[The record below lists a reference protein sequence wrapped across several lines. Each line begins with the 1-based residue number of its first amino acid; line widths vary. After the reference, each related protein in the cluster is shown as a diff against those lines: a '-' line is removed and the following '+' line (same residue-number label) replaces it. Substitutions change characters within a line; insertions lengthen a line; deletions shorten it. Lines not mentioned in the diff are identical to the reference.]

1 MEDGKEERRNA
12 RDVRGRVSP
21 ARIINNENAQMYGI
35 YRGSISD
42 LPQI

>member
-1 MEDGKEERRNA
+1 MRVSLEDCKEERRDS

-35 YRGSISD
+35 YRD
-42 LPQI
+42 DC